1 MYRNYTLLTI
11 IACLI
16 LPILSGC
23 TSNTPATIQP
33 TTVQP
38 TSSPIP
44 SNTQSTVPL
53 VISPVESQIV
63 QASSDIKALDLQA
76 QTAAQEIWKFQTDG
90 RITSSPLFTDGNI
103 YFGSDDHKLY
113 AVDHQSGKEL
123 WSFTADSQIR
133 SSPKLSGTS
142 IVFQS
147 HKGTLYKLDASSGKK
162 EWSVSFSGPVT
173 NGEQDEWDY
182 YDSSPSIDGDVFYIG
197 RADSHL
203 YALSTQTGKELWS
216 FKAAGPI
223 KSSPIHDDTSVYFGD
238 WAGHIYALDKKSG
251 TLLWSYKTESF
262 NGHIPIQSNPVIH
275 NDVIYWGCRN
285 FDMYAF
291 DTKNGKMLWKQF
303 TPAWVA
309 TPIYENDTLYVGN
322 SNGDFMSAVE
332 PKTGEEIWRFDT
344 GSNILSA
351 PVLNEGLLFFA
362 SGYAYNNTKIED
374 HLFAVNAKNGQLAW
388 KLKTDK
394 IQTTPVVVEDVVYY
408 TGFDGAL
415 HAVKYK

>member
-182 YDSSPSIDGDVFYIG
+182 YDSSPLLM
-197 RADSHL
+197 AM
-203 YALSTQTGKELWS
+203 S
-216 FKAAGPI
+216 F
-223 KSSPIHDDTSVYFGD
+223 TS
-238 WAGHIYALDKKSG
+238 
-251 TLLWSYKTESF
+251 EE
-262 NGHIPIQSNPVIH
+262 P
-275 NDVIYWGCRN
+275 
-285 FDMYAF
+285 
-291 DTKNGKMLWKQF
+291 
-303 TPAWVA
+303 
-309 TPIYENDTLYVGN
+309 TPI
-322 SNGDFMSAVE
+322 FM
-332 PKTGEEIWRFDT
+332 
-344 GSNILSA
+344 
-351 PVLNEGLLFFA
+351 
-362 SGYAYNNTKIED
+362 
-374 HLFAVNAKNGQLAW
+374 H
-388 KLKTDK
+388 
-394 IQTTPVVVEDVVYY
+394 
-408 TGFDGAL
+408 
-415 HAVKYK
+415 